1 MSVNETAHTLARY
14 GSICQDNGLVP
25 IIEPEILIDGDHDI
39 DRCAEVSEHV
49 FATVMKA
56 LIDQKLVLEG
66 TLLKPNMVTPG
77 AACAD
82 RKSAEE
88 IAWYTVRTLSR
99 SIVPAL
105 CGVTFLSG
113 GQSEEEA
120 SLNLNAMNKI
130 TEINRP
136 WALTFSY
143 GRALQQ
149 SVLRAWGGKAENKEA
164 AQKALLER
172 ATANGNAA
180 KGEYAGGSGSKEST
194 FVANYS
200 Y

>member
-56 LIDQKLVLEG
+56 MIDQKLVLEG

-77 AACAD
+77 NACPAK
-82 RKSAEE
+82 KSAEE

-149 SVLRAWGGKAENKEA
+149 SVLRAWAGKAENKDA
-164 AQKALLER
+164 A
-172 ATANGNAA
+172 
-180 KGEYAGGSGSKEST
+180 
-194 FVANYS
+194 
-200 Y
+200 